1 VAEALN
7 RAGKAVNGSRVLGIG
22 VAFKPGVD
30 DLRGSPSVTVLERL
44 AAKGAQIAFHDP
56 YVLAVTIAGTP
67 LTSVDPDPATLGD
80 FDAVVL
86 LTPHPQIDLHAIVR
100 GAQLVFDARGATVG
114 IDEPHV
120 ERL

>member
-1 VAEALN
+1 
-7 RAGKAVNGSRVLGIG
+7 VLGIG

-30 DLRGSPSVTVLERL
+30 DLRGSPSITVLERL
-44 AAKGAQIAFHDP
+44 AAKGAHIAFHDP
-56 YVLAVTIAGTP
+56 YVPAVTIAGEA
-67 LTSVDPDPATLGD
+67 LTSVTPDPETLGT

-86 LTPHPQIDLHAIVR
+86 LTPHPQIDLHAMVQ
-100 GAQLVFDARGATVG
+100 GSQLVFDARGATVG